1 VTPPSPDPADAAQR
15 TGQFRYSVVDVARF
29 RGLTRWQVINP
40 SPDPGGLLGPA
51 PAHWRWT
58 VWGSIWLVFLAGAFQ
73 QAFAATE
80 AWQRVVGI
88 LGLTSFCLAYALG
101 PPRLLG
107 LPRRDPRRWG
117 FPLFLLLLAT
127 ALLPVTGQDGLTA
140 YVFVAVVMILCWPPR
155 QAFLGIVGL
164 LVVAPILEVVAFDRR
179 SPFGIDLTIAT
190 ASLAVWGLVSVL
202 RRNRELADA
211 REELARL
218 AVSEE
223 RLRFARDLH
232 DIVGHSLT
240 AISVKADLAGR
251 LIGHDDDRA
260 GAEIADVQQ
269 VARDALRDVRATVRG
284 YRDVSL
290 AGELASARSVLA
302 AAGISAEIPTAID
315 GVPDG
320 NRELFGWVVREGV
333 TNVVRHSRATRVC
346 IAVTRSTVEV
356 TDDGPA
362 SLPRPAGGG
371 LLTDD
376 TGTGLAGL
384 RERLRAV
391 GGTLTVGPDG
401 DGGWRLRAEVPS

>member
-1 VTPPSPDPADAAQR
+1 LGPSPGR
-15 TGQFRYSVVDVARF
+15 
-29 RGLTRWQVINP
+29 
-40 SPDPGGLLGPA
+40 
-51 PAHWRWT
+51 WRWT

-73 QAFAATE
+73 QAYAAAE
-80 AWQRVVGI
+80 VWERVVGI
-88 LGLTSFCLAYALG
+88 LGLAMFCLAYALV
-101 PPRLLG
+101 PQRLLR
-107 LPRRDPRRWG
+107 LPGRDPRRWG

-155 QAFLGIVGL
+155 QAFLGIAGL
-164 LVVAPILEVVAFDRR
+164 LVFAPILEVVAFHRR

-218 AVSEE
+218 AVSKE

-232 DIVGHSLT
+232 DIIGHSLT
-240 AISVKADLAGR
+240 AISVKAELAGR
-251 LIGHDDDRA
+251 LIGRDDGRA
-260 GAEIADVQQ
+260 GAEIVDVQR

-302 AAGISAEIPTAID
+302 AAGISAEIPTAVD

-333 TNVVRHSRATRVC
+333 TNVVRHSGATRVR
-346 IAVTRSTVEV
+346 IAVTSSTVEV
-356 TDDGPA
+356 TDDGAAPLRRA
-362 SLPRPAGGG
+362 AGGDPV
-371 LLTDD
+371 DD
-376 TGTGLAGL
+376 HDNGSGLAGL

-391 GGTLTVGPDG
+391 GGTLTVGPGD

>member
-1 VTPPSPDPADAAQR
+1 M
-15 TGQFRYSVVDVARF
+15 
-29 RGLTRWQVINP
+29 
-40 SPDPGGLLGPA
+40 LGP
-51 PAHWRWT
+51 PPERWRWT

-73 QAFAATE
+73 EAYAAAE
-80 AWQRVVGI
+80 VWERVVGI
-88 LGLTSFCLAYALG
+88 LGLAIFCLAYALG
-101 PPRLLG
+101 PPRLLR
-107 LPRRDPRRWG
+107 LPQRDPRRWG
-117 FPLFLLLLAT
+117 FPLFMLLLAT

-140 YVFVAVVMILCWPPR
+140 YVFVAVVMILCWRPR

-164 LVVAPILEVVAFDRR
+164 LVVAPILEVVAFHRR

-240 AISVKADLAGR
+240 AISVKAELAGR
-251 LIGHDDDRA
+251 LIGRDDDRA
-260 GAEIADVQQ
+260 GAEIVDVQR
-269 VARDALRDVRATVRG
+269 VARDALRDVRATVQG

-302 AAGISAEIPTAID
+302 AAGISAEIPTAVD
-315 GVPDG
+315 GVPGG

-333 TNVVRHSRATRVC
+333 ANVVRHSGATRVR
-346 IAVTRSTVEV
+346 IAVTPSTVEV
-356 TDDGPA
+356 TDDGAAPLRRA
-362 SLPRPAGGG
+362 TGGG
-371 LLTDD
+371 PVDD
-376 TGTGLAGL
+376 HDNSSGLAGL

-391 GGTLTVGPDG
+391 GGTLTVGPGD
-401 DGGWRLRAEVPS
+401 DGGWRLRAEVPT